1 MAYKQTL
8 FFVARCLTI
17 QQEEKNKILIENK
30 LKSNTVDWD
39 VVEKV
44 STSHYVFPAFFC
56 NLKRANFRTCT

>member
-30 LKSNTVDWD
+30 VKSNTVDWD
-39 VVEKV
+39 AVVA
-44 STSHYVFPAFFC
+44 HYVFPALDC